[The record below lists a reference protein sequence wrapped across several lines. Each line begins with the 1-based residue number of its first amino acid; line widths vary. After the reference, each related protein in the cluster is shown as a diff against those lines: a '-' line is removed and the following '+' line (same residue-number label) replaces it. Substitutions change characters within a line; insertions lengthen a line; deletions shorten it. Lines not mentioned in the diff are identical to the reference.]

1 MTDGDAPTLPS
12 AAERSVAGREMRT
25 AVPRAQQAAWSASDA
40 RTDPIAALRATE
52 ADRLPELLGL
62 RYGRMAASPFGFL
75 RGAAGIM
82 AADLATT
89 PQSGLR
95 VQACGD
101 AHIGNFRLLGTP
113 ERALNFDLNDFDE
126 TLPAPFEWDLKR
138 LAASAIVAGRH
149 NGFSARE
156 CRNVASKA
164 AQSYHRHTKEYANQS
179 ALDIWYS
186 RIDSE
191 TLESVLKREKIG
203 RKQNRM
209 LRKRMSRARD
219 KSHQQALLRF
229 TTVVDGHTRLREDPP
244 LIYHEPRDEEVV
256 ARVVDAY
263 RQSLRHHLRVL
274 FDRYELVDYAIRVGG
289 VGSVGTRC
297 WVALFESHDGNAD
310 NSIILQMKQAGR
322 SVLEP
327 YAGACRYANQGQR
340 VVEGKRLLQAAG
352 DILLGWTGAEN
363 DGVGNTGIGGIDYY
377 VRQLWDMKGRF
388 DTEQMDADGMA
399 LFAELCGWTLAR
411 AHARSGDPVATLGY
425 IGSGDSF
432 DRAITDFA
440 VAYADQTERDHEL
453 LCRAIDRG
461 ELPSDAVT

>member
-1 MTDGDAPTLPS
+1 MSVGGTPSLPS
-12 AAERSVAGREMRT
+12 AAERSDAGRALRT
-25 AVPRAQQAAWSASDA
+25 AVPRAHQSTWTAAEH
-40 RTDPIAALRATE
+40 RPDPIAALRATE

-75 RGAAGIM
+75 RGSAGIM
-82 AADLATT
+82 AADLANT
-89 PQSGLR
+89 PHSGLR

-156 CRNVASKA
+156 CRRVATKA
-164 AQSYHRHTKEYANQS
+164 ARSYRRHTEEYASRS

-191 TLESVLKREKIG
+191 TLESVLQRENLG

-219 KSHQQALLRF
+219 KSHEQALRRL

-244 LIYHEPRDEEVV
+244 LIYHEPRDEEMVE
-256 ARVVDAY
+256 RVVRSY
-263 RQSLRHHLRVL
+263 RDSLRNHLQVL

-352 DILLGWTGAEN
+352 DILLGWTGA
-363 DGVGNTGIGGIDYY
+363 GVEGIDYY

-388 DTEQMDADGMA
+388 DTEEMDADGMA

-425 IGSGDSF
+425 IGSGNSF
-432 DRAITDFA
+432 DRAITEFA
-440 VAYADQTERDHEL
+440 VAYADQTERDHER
-453 LCRAIDRG
+453 LCRAIERG
-461 ELPSDAVT
+461 ELPGDGLTRDG

>member
-1 MTDGDAPTLPS
+1 VSLPS
-12 AAERSVAGREMRT
+12 AADRGDAGRALRA
-25 AVPRAQQAAWSASDA
+25 AVPRAQQSAWVPAEDRA
-40 RTDPIAALRATE
+40 DPVAALRATE
-52 ADRLPELLGL
+52 SERMPELLGL
-62 RYGRMAASPFGFL
+62 RYSRMAESPYGFL
-75 RGAAGIM
+75 RGSAGIM
-82 AADLATT
+82 AADLGPT
-89 PQSGLR
+89 PHSGLR

-138 LAASAIVAGRH
+138 LAASAIVAGRD
-149 NGFSARE
+149 NGLSARE
-156 CRNVASKA
+156 CRRVAMKTA
-164 AQSYHRHTKEYANQS
+164 RSYRRHTEDYAGQS

-186 RIDSE
+186 RIDSG

-203 RKQNRM
+203 GKQNRII
-209 LRKRMSRARD
+209 RRRMSRARD
-219 KSHQQALLRF
+219 KSHRQALRRL
-229 TTVVDGHTRLREDPP
+229 TTTIDGHTRLREDPP
-244 LIYHEPRDEEVV
+244 LLYRETRDAEIVD
-256 ARVVDAY
+256 RVVRSY
-263 RQSLRHHLRVL
+263 RESLRHHLQVL

-352 DILLGWTGAEN
+352 DILLGWTG
-363 DGVGNTGIGGIDYY
+363 GGIDGIDYY

-388 DTEQMDADGMA
+388 DIDQMDADGLA
-399 LFAELCGWTLAR
+399 LFAELCGWSLAR
-411 AHARSGDPVATLGY
+411 AHARSGDPVATIGY
-425 IGSGDSF
+425 IGSSDAF
-432 DRAITDFA
+432 DRAITEFA
-440 VAYADQTERDHEL
+440 VAYADQTERDHER
-453 LCRAIDRG
+453 LCTAIERG
-461 ELPSDAVT
+461 ELPRA